1 LCTTF
6 HDIGDTLTVLETS
19 TDVVLCDEVIRS
31 FIQQPEKLA
40 LRSLVLAVAHCSM
53 TTGLALYV
61 HLAFKAPLL
70 HTLEL
75 GCKRAPIS
83 AKSVY
88 KAITH
93 MKSLRNLQLH
103 LPWVSALTLTL

>member
-6 HDIGDTLTVLETS
+6 DDIGDTLTVSETN
-19 TDVVLCDEVIRS
+19 TDAVLCDEVIRAC
-31 FIQQPEKLA
+31 IQQLEKLA
-40 LRSLVLAVAHCSM
+40 LRSLVLAVPYCPIR
-53 TTGLALYV
+53 TDPALYV

-88 KAITH
+88 KAITR
-93 MKSLRNLQLH
+93 MKSLRNLKLH
-103 LPWVSALTLTL
+103 LPWVRAI